1 MLQHTTPTGRQYR
14 SPTSIMYTQG
24 SILLSIIAFTLQP
37 QIFVVLFK
45 QLSNRSF
52 FQPGSTMS
60 VIKQLVHVFENKVYV
75 FTAVICSIP
84 CVLLFFFFC
93 ASLCMCF
100 FFLSVPSITLCGWLG
115 SKYQLTLLF
124 SVYVSSLHF
133 LWFCVCVCV
142 SFLCF
147 FLSVC
152 VYVCVCV
159 WWMCVCVFQCMCCEK
174 LS

>member
-37 QIFVVLFK
+37 QIFVIVLFK

-60 VIKQLVHVFENKVYV
+60 VIKQLVHVFENKVHV

-84 CVLLFFFFC
+84 CVLLFLFFC
-93 ASLCMCF
+93 FYFLFRCFIMYVLFLSFCAQYYLMWLIGLKVPTNSAFFRVCF
-100 FFLSVPSITLCGWLG
+100 FFA
-115 SKYQLTLLF
+115 F
-124 SVYVSSLHF
+124 SVIL
-133 LWFCVCVCV
+133 CVCV

-159 WWMCVCVFQCMCCEK
+159 
-174 LS
+174 